1 MLGNKLLRF
10 KKNDRSISFSS
21 LQVSVTKDCKC
32 FWIHGKVKGTT
43 WLLSF
48 FFAYINIIQ
57 SKIEHHL
64 SLQNIP
70 NEWAKGILND
80 IPNLTEERMD
90 EVMNEFLKDFKEGT
104 LKINGWPLHF
114 SAYTVSKAAVNAY
127 TRSAAHKYGSP
138 KFKINCVCPGS
149 VQTDMTNGVGVS
161 TAEQGAAAPVSLAL
175 LTDDAPSGQFFLCN
189 DLSSFE

>member
-1 MLGNKLLRF
+1 MTEAFLSLLYKSQSPRIVNVSGSMGKLKVQITKLGCYQY
-10 KKNDRSISFSS
+10 I
-21 LQVSVTKDCKC
+21 
-32 FWIHGKVKGTT
+32 
-43 WLLSF
+43 

-149 VQTDMTNGVGVS
+149 VQTDLTNGVGVS

-175 LTDDAPSGQFFLCN
+175 LTDDAPSGQFFLWN